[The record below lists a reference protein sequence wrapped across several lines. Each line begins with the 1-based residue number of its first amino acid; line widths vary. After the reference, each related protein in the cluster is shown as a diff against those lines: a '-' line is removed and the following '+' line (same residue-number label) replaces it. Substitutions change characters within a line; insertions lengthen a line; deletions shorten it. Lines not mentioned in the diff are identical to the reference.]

1 MVVGYFILGNATIVP
16 GNGIIRIP
24 RNSAAVAA
32 VDLVC
37 TSVVVIACFRGIN
50 RIPGVAESGVFIT
63 AKVLHPAV
71 GIAVL
76 FGFIAFQVQFPRKF
90 AGINLIFC
98 KGECSLIRF
107 VGLECG
113 CLFLFAAFAE
123 RKSILKIE
131 QATLPGKI

>member
-1 MVVGYFILGNATIVP
+1 MRSTRIVS

-24 RNSAAVAA
+24 RNSAAVVA

-90 AGINLIFC
+90 AGIHLIFC
-98 KGECSLIRF
+98 KG
-107 VGLECG
+107 
-113 CLFLFAAFAE
+113 
-123 RKSILKIE
+123 
-131 QATLPGKI
+131 